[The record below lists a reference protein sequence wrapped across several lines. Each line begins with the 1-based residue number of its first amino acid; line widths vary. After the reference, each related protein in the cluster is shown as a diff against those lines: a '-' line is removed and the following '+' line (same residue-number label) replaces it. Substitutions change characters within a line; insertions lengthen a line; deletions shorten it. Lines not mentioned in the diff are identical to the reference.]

1 MNWQR
6 SKRLA
11 KHSLRWLNWT
21 LLIPAL
27 LLSVMLAA
35 LLYTPPGLKLTLWLG
50 EHFVPGLT
58 IQSSSGTL
66 LGGNTLHHLRWQQ
79 EGSSAVVEQ
88 LSLAIDNR
96 CLLRLALCV
105 DNLHLQGLDLVLN
118 STTQSPAPE
127 TTAMPTLWLP
137 MPVNVRRLTLDNAA
151 LTSAG
156 QQLSWRH
163 FSTRIEAWGNKIQLS
178 QAVWRHVNLTLAVP
192 ADSEPAPWRYNA
204 PQLNDFSLPLS
215 LSIQQFM
222 LEDFTM
228 RQQDN
233 HYQLSQ
239 LLLSLQW
246 QGADINLSQLE
257 LTHKLGS
264 LHSSAQISTNGHYPL
279 TAQARLQLSQGQLA
293 GQRLQLHAE
302 GSFAA
307 LRIDA
312 TANGVIAAELQL
324 SADLLD
330 PLLPHQLRF
339 NSNQLR
345 WPAATDA
352 GHAAFHLTDSELTL
366 YGNLQHTQVDGKLH
380 ITSSDAP
387 EAAINFS
394 GKASLNG
401 VTFDTLQLNTLNG
414 QINSPVT
421 LDWQQGLSWQGQV
434 QLAAIQPGLFWPDYP
449 GELSGS
455 FRHIGQL
462 KTNGQWQSAIEQ
474 LDINGKLRRYALQLT
489 GDLLLADASGT
500 GDYQFSSSGLTLS
513 HAENRLQLSGSLQQ
527 HWQLALQL
535 EIADLAQSIAQAEG
549 QLNGQFNISGKASQ
563 PVIKGN
569 IQGTALHFAGLH
581 LQQLSLDG
589 EIQRDAQ
596 QHWHSALEL
605 SASDGRYQQQQ
616 LTQLSARL
624 SGSEQQHQFSLQAEA
639 NGHQASMLLDG
650 SLSDTRWQA
659 SISQASIN
667 SLPGLWQ
674 LSAPASLNY
683 QLAQQRLT
691 IGQHCWQQ
699 QASALCAKAPLT
711 VSASHVS
718 IDLTLTQLALASLTP
733 LLPADNINL
742 SGAIDAALLLNWQQ
756 DHPATA
762 NLSITGGAGAIT
774 QQRQSTLTLPWQS
787 FSLQSELAD
796 HRLSNVVQFNFAPDA
811 TLAVNMDIARLDHAH
826 KPISGEISLQ
836 QFAIDFLQP
845 LLGEFSELS
854 GILTSDLRLSGTL
867 QHPLLHGSTRLQGTR
882 LKGKL
887 APADIDNAD
896 IDLLLSGQTA
906 SLTGLIT
913 TPKGDIRLAG
923 QADWQ
928 QLTDWQAQLS
938 IKGDALRLQIP
949 QARFDIAPDLLLTA
963 NPQQTR
969 ITGSVHVP
977 AANINIDS
985 LPDSAVELSDDLV
998 LLDGQLQ
1005 PLPAA
1010 QKQTLALQSDINVI
1024 LGNRVRLSAFGLKT
1038 RLSGNLRVRQQAEQ
1052 PLKVN
1057 GDVNLVDGTFR
1068 AYGQDLLIRKGK
1080 MNFNGPADQ
1089 PYLNVEAIRN
1099 PDNMEDDV
1107 IAGIRVSGPADEPS
1121 VVVFSEPAKAQASAL
1136 AYLLMGRDLDSGSG
1150 NAGNAVTTS
1159 LIGMTLSSSS
1169 KVVGE
1174 IGEAFGLRDLTL
1186 DTAGAG
1192 DNAQVTVSGYLSR
1205 DLQLKYGYGI
1215 FNAVGEFTL
1224 RYRLM
1229 RRLYLEAVSGLDNAV
1244 DLLYKFEFD

>member
-35 LLYTPPGLKLTLWLG
+35 LLYTPPGLKLTLWLAG
-50 EHFVPGLT
+50 HFVPGLS
-58 IQSSSGTL
+58 IQSSSGSL

-79 EGSSAVVEQ
+79 EGSSVVVEQ
-88 LSLAIDNR
+88 LSLAFDNR
-96 CLLRLALCV
+96 CLLWLALCV
-105 DNLHLQGLDLVLN
+105 DNLHLQGLELVLN
-118 STTQSPAPE
+118 STTQNPAPE

-137 MPVNVRRLTLDNAA
+137 MPVSVRRLTLDDVA

-156 QQLSWRH
+156 HQLNWQH
-163 FSTRIEAWGNKIQLS
+163 FSTRIEAWGNKIQFS
-178 QAVWRHVNLTLAVP
+178 EPVWRHVNLTLA
-192 ADSEPAPWRYNA
+192 ATDNAPAPRRYSA

-215 LSIQQFM
+215 VSIQQFV
-222 LEDFTM
+222 LEDLTM

-233 HYQLSQ
+233 HYQLQQ

-264 LHSSAQISTNGHYPL
+264 LHSSAHISTNGHYPL
-279 TAQARLQLSQGQLA
+279 TARARLQLSQGELA

-302 GSFAA
+302 GSLAA

-312 TANGVIAAELQL
+312 TADGVIAAELQL

-339 NSNQLR
+339 NSNQLH
-345 WPAATDA
+345 WPVATEA

-366 YGNLQHTQVDGKLH
+366 NGTLQHTQVDGKLH
-380 ITSSDAP
+380 ITSADVP

-394 GKASLNG
+394 GNASLNG
-401 VTFDTLQLNTLNG
+401 ITFDTLQASTLNG
-414 QINSPVT
+414 EVNSPIS
-421 LDWQQGLSWQGQV
+421 LSWQQGLSWQGQV
-434 QLAAIQPGLFWPDYP
+434 RLAEIQPGLFWPDYP

-455 FRHIGQL
+455 FRHKGQL
-462 KTNGQWQSAIEQ
+462 KTNGQWQTAIEQ
-474 LDINGKLRRYALQLT
+474 LDINGKLRRDALQLT
-489 GDLLLADASGT
+489 GDLLLADTSGT

-569 IQGTALHFAGLH
+569 IQGTALHFAGLS

-605 SASDGRYQQQQ
+605 SASGGRYQQQQ

-624 SGSEQQHQFSLQAEA
+624 SGSEQQHQFSLQADA
-639 NGHQASMLLDG
+639 AGHQASMLLDG
-650 SLSDTRWQA
+650 SFSDNRWQA

-699 QASALCAKAPLT
+699 QASALCARAPLT

-733 LLPADNINL
+733 LLPADNISL
-742 SGAIDAALLLNWQQ
+742 SGAIDAALVLNWQQ

-762 NLSITGGAGAIT
+762 SLNITGGAGAIM
-774 QQRQSTLTLPWQS
+774 QQRQSTLTLPWQY
-787 FSLQSELAD
+787 FSLHSELAD
-796 HRLSNVVQFNFAPDA
+796 HRLSNAVEFNFAPDA
-811 TLAVNMDIARLDHAH
+811 TLAVNMDIAGLNHEH
-826 KPISGEISLQ
+826 KPISGEVSLQ

-854 GILTSDLRLSGTL
+854 GMLASDLRLSGTL
-867 QHPLLHGSTRLQGTR
+867 QHPLLHGSTRLQRTR

-896 IDLLLSGQTA
+896 IDLTLSGQTA
-906 SLTGLIT
+906 NLNGLIT
-913 TPKGDIRLAG
+913 TPKGDIRLTG

-928 QLTDWQAQLS
+928 QLPDWQAQLS
-938 IKGDALRLQIP
+938 IKGDELRLQIP

-977 AANINIDS
+977 AASINIDS

-998 LLDGQLQ
+998 LLDAQLQ

-1052 PLKVN
+1052 PLRVN